1 MLLSSKMASSA
12 SFDRATSSWR
22 VSWKVAKAMAYSSDR
37 DDPKIPLSSVYNKWQ
52 RREGRCSM
60 LSMYLQYV
68 ILNAVLSTLNS
79 HLTNLHLLQMSAD
92 ADQLKKPE
100 N

>member
-1 MLLSSKMASSA
+1 
-12 SFDRATSSWR
+12 
-22 VSWKVAKAMAYSSDR
+22 
-37 DDPKIPLSSVYNKWQ
+37 
-52 RREGRCSM
+52 M

-68 ILNAVLSTLNS
+68 ILNAVLSILNN